1 MSRKFLKILYFV
13 MILFFLISC
22 TKTQKSVTKGN
33 NWYDLGEAV
42 SVSGIMNVPFSKY
55 QLDSMCN
62 VDNLPTDFGKWSL
75 IQSRDYESGKV
86 VSKYLFIKDMSKELE
101 TIYTVINNDTVFV
114 VSKRIK
120 Q

>member
-1 MSRKFLKILYFV
+1 MLRRCFHILYV
-13 MILFFLISC
+13 AMILFSLISC

-33 NWYDLGEAV
+33 KWYDLGDATY
-42 SVSGIMNVPFSKY
+42 VSGIMNVPFSRY

-62 VDNLPTDFGKWSL
+62 VDNLPIDFGKWSL

-86 VSKYLFIKDMSKELE
+86 ISKYFFIKDMSENLE
-101 TIYTVINNDTVFV
+101 TVYTVINNDTVFV